1 MMNWRRR
8 IRAGEQAGQGMK
20 NFLIAAL
27 LALAVGSSAFAQTAP
42 TVTPGMDGIFD
53 AFKTHPLVGIAE
65 HHRVAQEL
73 DFYNALVRDPRF
85 AAEVGNVV
93 VEFGGAIRQDIIDRY
108 VNGEDV
114 PYTELHKVWTDTV
127 GWLPVVTAVGY
138 PAFFAQVRET
148 NLALPPEKR
157 IHVWLGEPV
166 IDWDKLKTHAD
177 WQALNATR
185 DVKPVEVIEKQI
197 LAPQKKA
204 LIIYG
209 YGHFTRLVPGI
220 AREKLKKAGWREVWA
235 EAIRRDHPGALF
247 VVLPY
252 GGTEDNA
259 CAQDMES
266 RMTDWPIPA
275 LAMPLKG
282 SATAAKLRLCNT
294 IKAENYPFPP
304 GFTDAEKKQVLDF
317 EADTASYAD
326 ALLYLGPKSSLT
338 ISPYI
343 PDLYLDLDYGRT
355 VARHHELQTG
365 EKYPT
370 YLIKDYMRPRKVWR

>member
-1 MMNWRRR
+1 
-8 IRAGEQAGQGMK
+8 MK
-20 NFLIAAL
+20 NVLIAAL
-27 LALAVGSSAFAQTAP
+27 LTLASISYASAQT
-42 TVTPGMDGIFD
+42 TPAVKPAMDGIFE
-53 AFKTHPLVGIAE
+53 AFKNHPLVGIAE

-73 DFYNALVRDPRF
+73 EFYNALVRDPRF
-85 AAEVGNVV
+85 ASEVGNVV
-93 VEFGGAIRQDIIDRY
+93 VEFGGAIHQDIIDRY
-108 VNGEDV
+108 VNGEEV
-114 PYTELHKVWTDTV
+114 PYTELRKVWTDTV

-166 IDWDKLKTHAD
+166 IDWDKVKTHAD
-177 WQALNATR
+177 WQALDATR
-185 DVKPVEVIEKQI
+185 DIKPVEVIEKNI
-197 LAPQKKA
+197 LGPRKKA

-209 YGHFTRLVPGI
+209 YGHFMQLVPGS
-220 AREKLKKAGWREVWA
+220 AGEKLKKAGWRNDWA
-235 EAIRRDHPGALF
+235 ETIRRDHPGALF

-266 RMTDWPIPA
+266 RMTDWSIPA

-282 SATAAKLRLCNT
+282 SETATKLRVCNV
-294 IKAENYPFPP
+294 IKAENFPLPP
-304 GFTDAEKKQVLDF
+304 GLTDAEKKRVLDS
-317 EADTASYAD
+317 EADAASYAD

-343 PDLYLDLDYGRT
+343 PDLYLDLEYGRT

-365 EKYPT
+365 EKFPT
-370 YLIKDYMRPRKVWR
+370 YLIKDYLRPRKVWR